1 MHSLCLCLL
10 RKCWSHY
17 CSGMKEDCD
26 VVLAA
31 SAALED
37 ILDDDDDVRFVAV
50 GLSAYHSFTF
60 VRLLGG
66 MHIECKD
73 TMEAVVTN

>member
-1 MHSLCLCLL
+1 
-10 RKCWSHY
+10 
-17 CSGMKEDCD
+17 MKEDCD

-50 GLSAYHSFTF
+50 GL
-60 VRLLGG
+60 R
-66 MHIECKD
+66 
-73 TMEAVVTN
+73 